1 MNLLYYSSM
10 IINISDIKTEALL
23 IFCRDI
29 FASYKDSSL
38 LLEIE
43 PELWGYFQEQNE
55 ILLSEINAIIQPN
68 SFYIKGSMAYKN
80 RAIIKYYQ
88 HLNNITSSFFKTE
101 QPFNPMLFVIS
112 LLTYWFVEYGYEK
125 KSKKYL
131 FFHLFPFVELY
142 DKFLYSVN
150 DTNYKIINI
159 TTIDISQKII
169 EKFNRA
175 II

>member
-1 MNLLYYSSM
+1 M

-29 FASYKDSSL
+29 FASYKNSPLVLD
-38 LLEIE
+38 IT
-43 PELWGYFQEQNE
+43 PELWRYFNEQSE
-55 ILLSEINAIIQPN
+55 LLLNQINAIIHPN
-68 SFYIKGSMAYKN
+68 DFYIKGSNAYKN
-80 RAIIKYYQ
+80 RTIIKYYE
-88 HLNNITSSFFKTE
+88 HLNSITSSCFKE
-101 QPFNPMLFVIS
+101 QQPFNPMLFVIS
-112 LLTYWFVEYGYEK
+112 LLTYWFVEYGHEK

-142 DKFLYSVN
+142 DKFLYDVS

-159 TTIDISQKII
+159 TTIDLSQKII